1 MRVGCSILFINGY
14 CYQSYN
20 WKIIRPLGALNNV
33 LSFLDSYE
41 VDEISITRPIRA
53 DYENKS
59 YESDIEII
67 KKSFSNSPISFGGGI
82 RNLHQLKYLKGLPI
96 ERFHFSNAFIHLN
109 KNFIQKSINM
119 FGSQAIVASL
129 PLKIIKKVPYVF
141 DGISGNFVYL
151 SKEIFNFVSQY
162 ADEII
167 LIDTDNEGLN
177 DVFNFDLL
185 ELANFPTNKI
195 IISGGLGPKVIKKAK
210 SINIAS
216 CLIENKVLHKENF
229 IKREL

>member
-1 MRVGCSILFINGY
+1 MRVGCSIIFINGY

-67 KKSFSNSPISFGGGI
+67 KKSCSNSPISFGGGI

-109 KNFIQKSINM
+109 KNLIQKSINM

-129 PLKIIKKVPYVF
+129 PLKIIRKVPYVF

>member
-1 MRVGCSILFINGY
+1 MRIGCSIIFINGY

-41 VDEISITRPIRA
+41 VDEISITRPIRS
-53 DYENKS
+53 DNVS

-67 KKSFSNSPISFGGGI
+67 KKSFSNSPMSFGGGI
-82 RNLHQLKYLKGLPI
+82 RNLNQLKYLKGLPI

-109 KNFIQKSINM
+109 KDLIQKSINM
-119 FGSQAIVASL
+119 FGRQAVVASL
-129 PLKIIKKVPYVF
+129 PIKIIKKVPYIF

-151 SKEIFNFVSQY
+151 SKEIFNFVNEY

-177 DVFNFDLL
+177 DVFNFELL
-185 ELANFPTNKI
+185 ELTNFSINKI

-210 SINIAS
+210 SINVAS
-216 CLIENKVLHKENF
+216 CLIENKVLHKENY

>member
-1 MRVGCSILFINGY
+1 MRVGCSIIFINGY

-67 KKSFSNSPISFGGGI
+67 KKSCSNSPISFGGGI

-109 KNFIQKSINM
+109 KNLIQKSINM

>member
-1 MRVGCSILFINGY
+1 
-14 CYQSYN
+14 
-20 WKIIRPLGALNNV
+20 
-33 LSFLDSYE
+33 
-41 VDEISITRPIRA
+41 
-53 DYENKS
+53 
-59 YESDIEII
+59 
-67 KKSFSNSPISFGGGI
+67 
-82 RNLHQLKYLKGLPI
+82 
-96 ERFHFSNAFIHLN
+96 
-109 KNFIQKSINM
+109 M

-129 PLKIIKKVPYVF
+129 PLKIIRKVPYVF

>member
-1 MRVGCSILFINGY
+1 MRIGCSIIFINGY

-41 VDEISITRPIRA
+41 VDEISITRPVRS
-53 DYENKS
+53 DNVS

-67 KKSFSNSPISFGGGI
+67 KKSFSNSPMSFGGGI
-82 RNLHQLKYLKGLPI
+82 RNLNQLKYLKGLPI

-109 KNFIQKSINM
+109 KDLIQKSINM
-119 FGSQAIVASL
+119 FGRQAVVASL
-129 PLKIIKKVPYVF
+129 PIKIIKKVPYIF
-141 DGISGNFVYL
+141 DGISGNFIYL
-151 SKEIFNFVSQY
+151 SKEIFNFVNEY

-177 DVFNFDLL
+177 DVFNFELL
-185 ELANFPTNKI
+185 ELTNFSINKI

-210 SINIAS
+210 SINVAS
-216 CLIENKVLHKENF
+216 CLIENKVLHKENY

>member
-1 MRVGCSILFINGY
+1 MRIGCSIIFINGH

-41 VDEISITRPIRA
+41 VDEISITRPIRS
-53 DYENKS
+53 DNVS

-67 KKSFSNSPISFGGGI
+67 KKSFSNSPMSFGGGI
-82 RNLHQLKYLKGLPI
+82 RNLNQLKYLKGLPI

-109 KNFIQKSINM
+109 KDLIQKSINM
-119 FGSQAIVASL
+119 FGRQAIVASL
-129 PLKIIKKVPYVF
+129 PIKIIKKVPYIF

-151 SKEIFNFVSQY
+151 SKEIFNFVNEY

-177 DVFNFDLL
+177 DKFNFELL
-185 ELANFPTNKI
+185 ELTNFSINKI
-195 IISGGLGPKVIKKAK
+195 IISGGLGPKVVKKAK
-210 SINIAS
+210 SINVAS
-216 CLIENKVLHKENF
+216 CLIENKVLHKENY

>member
-1 MRVGCSILFINGY
+1 MRVGCSIIFINGY

-109 KNFIQKSINM
+109 KNLIQKSINM